1 MINLNIICPNIE
13 ELNLKVNQQ
22 NCDLNKLN
30 NIFPNMNVL
39 NIFIETKFNLFNL
52 LRNIRNSKIENLT
65 IYIDNFDDNIKIDSK
80 ILLKQ
85 IKTLKIEGNNI
96 NILFYFFSYIELP
109 NLTKYI
115 INIDLDEI
123 NNQLS
128 ISNNSDY
135 NIINQFIINTINN
148 KDKFCLNTFFSL
160 PNKLKIIR
168 YLQLNFKIFIF
179 KYKKKRGNN
188 YLFKFNINNKNEF
201 KQYYSNLDLSI
212 DENEII
218 KYKKINIKGI
228 NNKTNIEEIIE
239 KEDINLCDIYFNLNI
254 KQYFIK
260 SFKNLRSIFS
270 ENKINGILLNY
281 KGNLNNLKYI
291 NLNIGDDLSNN
302 SNLYDNL
309 SQLITSKNL
318 KSLIL
323 KLHPNNFNN
332 NIILLFQLIQ
342 NSKKLR
348 IINITQN
355 NDNPIYDLSI
365 KTILK
370 QFPKLEERKY
380 SFDEFIIGNE
390 ILILKQY
397 PIIIYEIRK
406 DLLGKNI
413 NLLGNV
419 NKEIIKTSIFYLNNK
434 KIKNINYV
442 FSNEGRYKL
451 KVILKESL
459 INMRYLFSDCNSLT
473 SLNLSNF
480 NINNVYDMSHM
491 FDNCYSLTSLDLI
504 NFNTNNVKN
513 MSCMFD
519 NCRSLTSLNL
529 STFNTNN
536 VNNMSHMF
544 YNCCSLNS
552 LNLSNFN
559 TNNVKEMDNMFAYC
573 SSLTSLNLSNFNT
586 NNVTNMSR
594 MFFNC
599 SSLLSLN
606 LSHFNIDLVY
616 NMRNIFDGLN
626 KNCNVISNNTKI
638 LMLFNFQN

>member
-1 MINLNIICPNIE
+1 M
-13 ELNLKVNQQ
+13 
-22 NCDLNKLN
+22 
-30 NIFPNMNVL
+30 
-39 NIFIETKFNLFNL
+39 
-52 LRNIRNSKIENLT
+52 
-65 IYIDNFDDNIKIDSK
+65 
-80 ILLKQ
+80 
-85 IKTLKIEGNNI
+85 
-96 NILFYFFSYIELP
+96 
-109 NLTKYI
+109 
-115 INIDLDEI
+115 
-123 NNQLS
+123 
-128 ISNNSDY
+128 
-135 NIINQFIINTINN
+135 
-148 KDKFCLNTFFSL
+148 
-160 PNKLKIIR
+160 
-168 YLQLNFKIFIF
+168 
-179 KYKKKRGNN
+179 
-188 YLFKFNINNKNEF
+188 
-201 KQYYSNLDLSI
+201 
-212 DENEII
+212 
-218 KYKKINIKGI
+218 
-228 NNKTNIEEIIE
+228 
-239 KEDINLCDIYFNLNI
+239 
-254 KQYFIK
+254 
-260 SFKNLRSIFS
+260 
-270 ENKINGILLNY
+270 NY